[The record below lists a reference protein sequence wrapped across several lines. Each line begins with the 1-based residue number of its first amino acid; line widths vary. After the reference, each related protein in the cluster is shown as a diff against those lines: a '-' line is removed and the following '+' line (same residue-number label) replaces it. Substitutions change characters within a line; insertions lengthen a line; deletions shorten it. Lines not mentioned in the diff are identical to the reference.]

1 MGNHRLSNLQ
11 SAIYL
16 SGYTRDSFTTFDKKL
31 DRERRNKVILLVDDD
46 LDMVEIGKKIIETA
60 GYRFIS
66 ASNGPEALERLL
78 EKKPHLMLLDWMLPG
93 KSGYEVL
100 QELATNEKYESVR
113 SVPVIMLTAKTEFQV
128 DRRELF
134 EMGLSAFLVKPF
146 GGRELINVIDN
157 VFILDQLK
165 KRNIELE
172 KKIRKA
178 EYKYQDLIENASD
191 LIFTINR
198 DARFLFINKR
208 LAALTDYTK
217 DNWLNKPITDL
228 IVEEDKPV
236 MLREFKK
243 TLDGKSTIFEMRIR
257 TKHGKIKYLS
267 TNLNPIKDNGR
278 VIGGVG
284 ISRDVTQQKQLE
296 QQIRELKNF
305 NESIIQSM
313 GSGLMTIDQE
323 YEITSFNNGAEEI
336 LGFTSDQVLGKRL
349 DEVFSPEETR
359 LLKLAL
365 ENPDSSQ
372 NHMRREMELH
382 TSENRKI
389 YIGFRVG
396 PRIDNTGKQVGSIIS
411 FRDITEIKQMQAEVI
426 RMDRLASL
434 GVLASGIAHEIRNP
448 LAGIKTVAQTLEEEI
463 EPGDNKREY
472 LARIVRQV
480 NRLDELLRAF
490 FSYARPKPP
499 VRKFYPLSDIVNEVT
514 ALIRQRMEKSNI
526 RLVENYARG
535 LPLIYVDYHQIQQVL
550 FNLFLNAI
558 DAMDEGGELKITA
571 DTVSTTINRHDR
583 RGQRFPVP
591 AHAMQ
596 YARVA
601 ISDTGSGISAEDLQQ
616 IYDPF
621 FTTKPHGSGLGLSI
635 VYRIIEEHRGD
646 IRVSSTKGVGT
657 TFTLLLPTEDK

>member
-1 MGNHRLSNLQ
+1 MGNHRFSNIQ

-16 SGYTRDSFTTFDKKL
+16 SGYNRETFTTFDKKL
-31 DRERRNKVILLVDDD
+31 DRERRDKVILLVDDD
-46 LDMVEIGKKIIETA
+46 MDMVEIGKKIIETA
-60 GYRFIS
+60 GYKFIS
-66 ASNGPEALERLL
+66 ASNGIEALERLL
-78 EKKPHLMLLDWMLPG
+78 DKRPHLMLLDWMLPG
-93 KSGYEVL
+93 KSGYDVL
-100 QELATNEKYESVR
+100 QELARNEKYAPVR
-113 SVPVIMLTAKTEFQV
+113 SIPVIMLTAKTEFQV
-128 DRRELF
+128 DRKELF
-134 EMGLSAFLVKPF
+134 ELGLSAFLVKPF

-178 EYKYQDLIENASD
+178 ENKYQDLIENASD
-191 LIFTINR
+191 LIFTINEE
-198 DARFLFINKR
+198 ARFQFINQR
-208 LAALTDYTK
+208 LVALTGYPRAR
-217 DNWLNKPITDL
+217 WLNQPITDL
-228 IVEEDKPV
+228 ILDED
-236 MLREFKK
+236 RA
-243 TLDGKSTIFEMRIR
+243 TLLENFQRSLEGKSCIFEMRIC
-257 TKHGKIKYLS
+257 TKDGKIKYLS
-267 TNLNPIKDNGR
+267 TNLNPIKENGKI
-278 VIGGVG
+278 IGGVG

-313 GSGLMTIDQE
+313 GSGLMTLDLD
-323 YEITSFNNGAEEI
+323 YRITSFNSSAEEI
-336 LGFTSDQVLGKRL
+336 LGFSSAEVVGKRL
-349 DEVFSPEETR
+349 DDVFRPEEFR
-359 LLKLAL
+359 LLQVAL
-365 ENPDSSQ
+365 ENPDTAQ
-372 NHMRREMELH
+372 NHMHREMELH
-382 TSENRKI
+382 TQENRKI

-396 PRIDNTGKQVGSIIS
+396 PRIDNTGKQVGSLIS

-472 LARIVRQV
+472 LARIIRQV

-499 VRKFYPLSDIVNEVT
+499 VRKFYPLPDIVSEVT

-550 FNLFLNAI
+550 FNLFLNAL

-596 YARVA
+596 YARVI
-601 ISDTGSGISAEDLQQ
+601 ISDTGAGISPEDLQQ

-646 IRVSSTKGVGT
+646 IQVASTRGVGT